1 MKNFVMG
8 VIVTIFATVNIL
20 MYAAVLDV
28 KDTVEFLKDDHM
40 NIEDILIN
48 MGE

>member
-1 MKNFVMG
+1 MYNFVMG
-8 VIVTIFATVNIL
+8 IIVTLLATVNIL